1 MREKRDNAITAAI
14 DHLGGRSD
22 GVKRIGFLL
31 NVTTG
36 RVYQLTEEGV
46 VPKVD
51 QAVRLSEA
59 TGWPLDVFLLRSAW
73 DGFEPPG
80 PGKRRRDPKAPSPM
94 RQVGAPATGT
104 GNAGVQARALPSRR
118 KAAAHRR
125 STPIYC
131 WSRSPRARADAP
143 RRVGTSRAAS

>member
-31 NVTTG
+31 NVTTA
-36 RVYQLTEEGV
+36 RVYQLTEAGV

-80 PGKRRRDPKAPSPM
+80 PGKRRRDPKAPTPL
-94 RQVGAPATGT
+94 RPVGAAATGP
-104 GNAGVQARALPSRR
+104 GDGVRARTTARGGRR
-118 KAAAHRR
+118 AAAR
-125 STPIYC
+125 C
-131 WSRSPRARADAP
+131 GSRSPRGRTAAP
-143 RRVGTSRAAS
+143 RQHAQFAA